1 MDFWHWGGFF
11 KSVKG
16 HVIKWWQQVVLPA
29 FRLNNNE
36 NQNTPEKQAAAGNQ
50 GTAGSQAAAGNQV
63 SAVGQAPTA
72 KNADQE
78 STKERT
84 EGKETLY
91 NAKDEAVS
99 SREDTGAESKSD
111 VDAGDILKRLEQ
123 EKQAEEEKRRREIEE
138 MRRQRQEQERIDAI
152 MNANKVDVNA
162 FIAEGKANREN
173 KPEENDKKQEEMRR
187 VQEIMDRLNR
197 EAAEDEAKKRAEIE
211 AARKEA
217 EEKFR

>member
-16 HVIKWWQQVVLPA
+16 HVIKWWQQVVLPV
-29 FRLNNNE
+29 FRINNNG
-36 NQNTPEKQAAAGNQ
+36 NQNTPDNQTMAAKNTDQ
-50 GTAGSQAAAGNQV
+50 E
-63 SAVGQAPTA
+63 TA
-72 KNADQE
+72 KEQI
-78 STKERT
+78 
-84 EGKETLY
+84 EGKENL
-91 NAKDEAVS
+91 NNVREEVVS
-99 SREDTGAESKSD
+99 SKDTSGGSISDAGAE
-111 VDAGDILKRLEQ
+111 DILKRLEQ
-123 EKQAEEEKRRREIEE
+123 EKQVEEEKRRREIEE
-138 MRRQRQEQERIDAI
+138 ARRRRQEQERIDAI

-173 KPEENDKKQEEMRR
+173 KPVENDKQQEEMRR

-217 EEKFR
+217 EEKFG